1 MWTCIEC
8 ENHFD
13 SSSGDLDERMC
24 NNCMDGEE
32 EYEVKVSGC
41 FTVVAESQESA
52 NRFIRNQLED
62 GVSSYTCD
70 LEVGNE

>member
-1 MWTCIEC
+1 MFTCIEC
-8 ENHFD
+8 ENKFD
-13 SSSGDLDERMC
+13 DLTGDTDVE
-24 NNCMDGEE
+24 
-32 EYEVKVSGC
+32 VSGC

-62 GVSSYTCD
+62 GVSSYTCA

>member
-1 MWTCIEC
+1 MFTCIEC
-8 ENHFD
+8 ENKFD
-13 SSSGDLDERMC
+13 DLTGDTDERVC
-24 NNCMDGEE
+24 YECTED
-32 EYEVKVSGC
+32 EYEVRVSGC

-62 GVSSYTCD
+62 GVSSYTCA